1 MDTLTTLEKNLS
13 KAILGNIFNYK
24 KDKKMYIDK
33 DDKDYYVSYGGNYIL
48 RLGRIDKLIFNI
60 DCFEKINLV
69 KMMEKIEDAKI
80 GKEYDI
86 IVTQEKIQNGF
97 KLLSTNIS
105 INGIGI
111 DKNFLKLIPK
121 NCKLK
126 LLVTNQSV
134 FLNVY
139 DENTLLGIIC
149 PYSLGDEFYSTR
161 DKLIKLAKTADA
173 EETAKTADAE
183 ETA

>member
-1 MDTLTTLEKNLS
+1 MNTIRKLEKNIS
-13 KAILGNIFNYK
+13 KAILENSLNAGK
-24 KDKKMYIDK
+24 KDNMYIDK
-33 DDKDYYVSYGGNYIL
+33 DDKYYYVMIGASYIL
-48 RLGRIDKLIFNI
+48 RLGFIDDFIFNI
-60 DCFEKINLV
+60 DCFDKRNLID
-69 KMMEKIEDAKI
+69 MMKKIENAKI

-86 IVTQEKIQNGF
+86 IVTQEKNRDGF
-97 KLLSTNIS
+97 KLLSPDVKID
-105 INGIGI
+105 GIGI
-111 DKNFLKLIPK
+111 SKNFLKLIPK
-121 NCKLK
+121 EYRLK
-126 LLVTNQSV
+126 LLVTNQSI

>member
-86 IVTQEKIQNGF
+86 IVTQEKI
-97 KLLSTNIS
+97 
-105 INGIGI
+105 
-111 DKNFLKLIPK
+111 
-121 NCKLK
+121 
-126 LLVTNQSV
+126 
-134 FLNVY
+134 
-139 DENTLLGIIC
+139 
-149 PYSLGDEFYSTR
+149 
-161 DKLIKLAKTADA
+161 
-173 EETAKTADAE
+173 
-183 ETA
+183 

>member
-1 MDTLTTLEKNLS
+1 M
-13 KAILGNIFNYK
+13 
-24 KDKKMYIDK
+24 
-33 DDKDYYVSYGGNYIL
+33 
-48 RLGRIDKLIFNI
+48 
-60 DCFEKINLV
+60 
-69 KMMEKIEDAKI
+69 
-80 GKEYDI
+80 
-86 IVTQEKIQNGF
+86 
-97 KLLSTNIS
+97 
-105 INGIGI
+105 
-111 DKNFLKLIPK
+111 
-121 NCKLK
+121 K